1 MIPSILFS
9 TLFFACGEAEQQQ
22 QVKEAKPT
30 CNLSL
35 DDLNNTTWFY
45 ESTVGGA
52 PMPDSKIRLK
62 LYTEERKLKAK
73 YNMGQAT
80 SMYDYDCISKPS
92 QIICSTKPDPVDVC
106 LSFFAADKKCTRKSL
121 ENFYKKT
128 AGMTLEKKE
137 MREANL
143 KAEEKI
149 IEWKKNGTWE
159 NRYQRLYNSIGKR
172 QMGILYAK
180 VDTTACT
187 LQVTDNFGALANGDF
202 IEDAASVVGTNKF
215 LKHTTGDVLW
225 EGCTDTDNTL
235 WTTTLAEIP
244 ENGFTGKDAKKI
256 LFTGEDTHFWMLSD
270 KVNTAEK
277 DAKYSYAIWLNGQ
290 EFGKGEAKVEDK
302 KVNWHNVQ
310 KFDTP
315 NVKGDYNL
323 VAFQTFKEVG
333 GEKEAIGT
341 YCSKFQVANKQQ

>member
-9 TLFFACGEAEQQQ
+9 SFFFACGEVEQQQ
-22 QVKEAKPT
+22 PKEVKPT

-52 PMPDSKIRLK
+52 PIPDSKIRLK
-62 LYTEERKLKAK
+62 LYTEERKLKAS

-80 SMYDYDCISKPS
+80 SMYDYDCVSKPN

-121 ENFYKKT
+121 EEFYKKT

-137 MREANL
+137 MREANI

-149 IEWKKNGTWE
+149 VEWKKNGTWE

-215 LKHTTGDVLW
+215 LKHTSGDVLW

-235 WTTTLAEIP
+235 WTTTLAELP
-244 ENGFTGKDAKKI
+244 KDGFTGKDAKKV
-256 LFTGEDTHFWMLSD
+256 LFTGEDTHFWMLSE

-277 DAKYSYAIWLNGQ
+277 DATYSYSIWMNGQ
-290 EFGKGEAKVEDK
+290 EFGKGAAKVTDG
-302 KVNWHNVQ
+302 KVDWHSIQ

-323 VAFQTFKEVG
+323 IAFQAFKEVG
-333 GEKEAIGT
+333 GEKEKIGT